1 MKRKPVSRLQQAGD
15 AFGEAL
21 HNAGD
26 AVGNLT
32 EEAQRRAA
40 RAGEM
45 IRGRAD
51 RAWPDVR
58 NVGHDLYE
66 TQRRLRR
73 SITRQPDYP
82 MLWSLATGLAVGY
95 VAGWLIHR
103 R

>member
-32 EEAQRRAA
+32 EEARRRAA

-45 IRGRAD
+45 IRGRAL
-51 RAWPDVR
+51 PDVR
-58 NVGHDLYE
+58 DIGHDLYE

-73 SITRQPDYP
+73 TVTRQPDYP
-82 MLWSLATGLAVGY
+82 MLWSLAAGLAVGY

>member
-26 AVGNLT
+26 AVGTLT

-40 RAGEM
+40 RAGEL
-45 IRGRAD
+45 IRGRAE
-51 RAWPDVR
+51 RTLPDVR
-58 NVGHDLYE
+58 SIGHDLYE

-73 SITRQPDYP
+73 SVTRQPDYP
-82 MLWSLATGLAVGY
+82 MLWSLAAGLVVGY
-95 VAGWLIHR
+95 AAGWLIHR

>member
-1 MKRKPVSRLQQAGD
+1 MKRKPVSRLQKAGD
-15 AFGEAL
+15 AFGDVL

-32 EEAQRRAA
+32 EEAQKRAA

-45 IRGRAD
+45 IRGH
-51 RAWPDVR
+51 AWPDVR
-58 NVGHDLYE
+58 DIGHDLYE

-73 SITRQPDYP
+73 TVTRQPDYP
-82 MLWSLATGLAVGY
+82 MLWSLATGLVVGY